1 MDENCATFIGLKLK
15 LFCFLFKTPSL
26 TSTKMN
32 RSNGGV
38 THRSPLRIDV
48 TSSSEDASHNN
59 DEETSP
65 YSLTDSAMG
74 GSAMSPEPLDE
85 SHEINGSASAH
96 DKSHCRYI

>member
-1 MDENCATFIGLKLK
+1 
-15 LFCFLFKTPSL
+15 
-26 TSTKMN
+26 MN